1 MSRRASRVKEKIKN
15 KRKGL
20 YKEVC
25 VLGGQDMPRTK
36 QTARVLTFPLSVA
49 RVLVDLQD
57 TGETVEKAEGET
69 GEQAKSPKG
78 EEIEKAPNGGV

>member
-1 MSRRASRVKEKIKN
+1 MSRRASRVKKKKK
-15 KRKGL
+15 KRNRL

-78 EEIEKAPNGGV
+78 EEIEKAANGGV